1 MNKEQEIAYEW
12 YKKQTSQYRL
22 KADKDIEYK
31 KMERRAITEGSFITF
46 NYKFPKGKG
55 KKSLRFYDEYP
66 MDVILRIQGNDMWCI
81 NFHYI
86 ERVFR
91 KSVIAYILKINKMRI
106 QNDKRLSLTYQ
117 EMKEY
122 IIRNSLQLCI
132 KRYKVNRITNLK
144 YVKLSEV
151 KYIAEVP
158 SERFIVQDSSMTEA
172 DLYAMIR
179 SHALTT
185 KSSKNVRFGRSTKA
199 VNSRTT
205 STRTKRK

>member
-12 YKKQTSQYRL
+12 YKKQTSQYRK

-31 KMERRAITEGSFITF
+31 KMERRAIVEGSFITF
-46 NYKFPKGKG
+46 AYKFPKGKG
-55 KKSLRFYDEYP
+55 SKSLKFYDEYP

-86 ERVFR
+86 QRVFR
-91 KSVIAYILKINKMRI
+91 KSVIACILKINKMRI

-122 IIRNSLQLCI
+122 IIRNGLQLSI
-132 KRYKVNRITNLK
+132 KRYKINRITNLK

-158 SERFIVQDSSMTEA
+158 SERFVIQDSNMSEA

-179 SHALTT
+179 RHAKTT
-185 KSSKNVRFGRSTKA
+185 KSYKNVRYGRSTKA
-199 VNSRTT
+199 ANNRTT